1 MKLKL
6 PFTGK
11 KQNRGASPSV
21 ALWLKDGDI
30 CCEGYVSLDRTPEVM
45 TACRRIAELIGSM
58 TIYLMSNTAKGDVRV
73 INELSR
79 AIDVNPTE
87 NMTRSQWMQ
96 AIVMNLL
103 LYGRGNSIVFPHT
116 ENGYLRDLEPI
127 AASRVSLTPIGYS
140 NYQVMIDGTPYS
152 PDEILHF
159 TYNPDKI
166 YLWKG
171 RGVEISLLELA
182 GNLKQA
188 AKTER
193 SFLSSDYK
201 PSIIV
206 KVDALTEEFSNP
218 EGREK
223 LIESYVKPARE
234 GQPWIIPAEAFDV
247 TQVKPL
253 TLTDLAIDKTVE
265 LDRRMIAAV
274 LGVPPFVLGVG
285 AYDKNAWNSFIQNTI
300 RPIAISIQQELTKK
314 LILSPKMYL
323 KFNTLSLMD
332 WNIKET
338 AEVFG
343 ALSDRGFVTGNEV
356 RDRIGLSPKDELDEL
371 RILENYIGWDFS
383 NAQKKLIQNDE

>member
-1 MKLKL
+1 MKL
-6 PFTGK
+6 PFMNK
-11 KQNRGASPSV
+11 KQNRSGSPSV

-30 CCEGYVSLDRTPEVM
+30 CCDGYVSLDRTPEVM

-58 TIYLMSNTAKGDVRV
+58 TIYLMSNTAKGDIRV

-79 AIDVNPTE
+79 AIDVNPTTY
-87 NMTRSQWMQ
+87 MTRSQWMQ

-103 LYGRGNSIVFPHT
+103 LYGKGNSIVFPHT

-127 AASRVSLTPIGYS
+127 AAGRTSLIPIGYS
-140 NYQVMIDGTPYS
+140 DYKVNIDGITYS
-152 PDEILHF
+152 PDEVLHF

-171 RGVEISLLELA
+171 RGVEISLIELA
-182 GNLKQA
+182 RNLGQA
-188 AKTER
+188 AKTEK
-193 SFLSSDYK
+193 SFLASDYK

-206 KVDALTEEFSNP
+206 KVDALTEEFSSP
-218 EGREK
+218 TGRQK
-223 LIESYVKPARE
+223 LLDSYVKPARTGE
-234 GQPWIIPAEAFDV
+234 PWIIPAEAFDV
-247 TQVKPL
+247 EQVKPL
-253 TLTDLAIDKTVE
+253 TLTDLAIDKTIE

-285 AYDKNAWNSFIQNTI
+285 GYDKAAWNSFIQNTI
-300 RPIAISIQQELTKK
+300 RPIALSIQQELTKK

-332 WNIKET
+332 WNIKEV

-343 ALSDRGFVTGNEV
+343 SLSDRGFVTGNEV
-356 RDRIGLSPKDELDEL
+356 RDRIGLSPMDELDEL
-371 RILENYIGWDFS
+371 RILENYIGWEYS
-383 NAQKKLIQNDE
+383 NAQKKLLQDKDE